1 MFSFNSSLP
10 IILWFIVG
18 QYQTSNAKIIPHI
31 NTSSSQEKEDSSG
44 RIELNSIFTLH
55 VLVGALCLFLFAILI
70 QLCRKSKTK
79 KVKVCDIQNECQVQ
93 TQPGN
98 RHSYDTVT
106 ESVATVQTYR
116 HLESEYDEVDEK
128 VQVHTSSSLKTFS
141 DNYEEP
147 EIATGTSSPMHG
159 ASDLRVPLNEENTKQ
174 LGLSAN
180 ISNCIDLEIKRLG
193 RNVYIEVINTDFT
206 NL

>member
-1 MFSFNSSLP
+1 MFYFMSLLQM
-10 IILWFIVG
+10 ILWFIVG
-18 QYQTSNAKIIPHI
+18 SYQTSNATIIPHI
-31 NTSSSQEKEDSSG
+31 NTSSSQEKEDFSD
-44 RIELNSIFTLH
+44 RIELNAIFTLH
-55 VLVGALCLFLFAILI
+55 ILVGALCLFLFVILI
-70 QLCRKSKTK
+70 QFCRKSKSK
-79 KVKVCDIQNECQVQ
+79 KVNVTDIQNEYHVQ
-93 TQPGN
+93 TQPEN
-98 RHSYDTVT
+98 RHSYDTIT

-116 HLESEYDEVDEK
+116 HLESEYDEVDDK
-128 VQVHTSSSLKTFS
+128 VQVQTSSSLKTFS

-147 EIATGTSSPMHG
+147 EIATGTSSPTHG